1 MATTSTGRSLKMGI
15 IGLGMGGSE
24 LVPPMEQ
31 DPRIELVAAAD
42 VDPRPLRALEREH
55 PGVRSYATAEA
66 LCDDPD
72 VEAVWIASPNH
83 LHLGHTLT
91 AARAGKHVI
100 CFKPMGT
107 SLRDAARMVNA
118 ADKHNV
124 LLMIGGLHSFY
135 DPFQAMRRLIS
146 SGRIGDVKA
155 INSIAYTDWLMAP
168 RVPDEVDTTLGG
180 GVFYRQSPHQVETL
194 RFLGGGMVR
203 SVRGHIGEWS
213 DARPCPGYHM
223 AFLDFEDGATGT
235 MVYNGYGYF
244 MTSELV
250 PWGGTTGL
258 NRSTPESRAG
268 VRRSLREGT
277 GLAHEEER
285 KQTVRMGPAGEQWM
299 RDRRAIPTD
308 RRPWVPGHLGMTVVT
323 CERGDIRQS
332 GFGLYVYDDDG
343 NREEP
348 VEDMAREVGRV
359 ELDEFYSAVVEGR
372 PLYHNGQWGMAT
384 MEAQM
389 AILRSSLQ
397 RREVRLRHQVPL
409 AEGYDS

>member
-1 MATTSTGRSLKMGI
+1 MNSSTDRPLKMGI

-42 VDPRPLRALEREH
+42 IDDRPLRALQREH
-55 PGVRSYATAEA
+55 PGVRSYSSAEA
-66 LCDDPD
+66 LCGDPD
-72 VEAVWIASPNH
+72 VMGVWIASPNH
-83 LHLGHTLT
+83 LHLAHTLT
-91 AARAGKHVI
+91 AAKAGKHVI

-107 SLRDAARMVNA
+107 TLRDAFRMVNA
-118 ADKHNV
+118 AEKYGV
-124 LLMIGGLHSFY
+124 KLMIGGLHSFY
-135 DPFQAMRRLIS
+135 GPFQSMRRLIT
-146 SGRIGDVKA
+146 SGRIGNVTA
-155 INSIAYTDWLMAP
+155 INSLAYTDWLLAP
-168 RVPDEVDTTLGG
+168 RVPDEVDTSLGG

-203 SVRGHIGEWS
+203 SVRGHIGQWS
-213 DARPCPGYHM
+213 GARPCPGYHM
-223 AFLDFEDGATGT
+223 AFFEFEDGATGT

-258 NRSTPESRAG
+258 NRSVPESRAA
-268 VRRSLREGT
+268 VRKSLVEGS
-277 GLAHEEER
+277 GQGQEEDR
-285 KQTVRMGPAGEQWM
+285 KQTVRMGPAGAQWM
-299 RDRRAIPTD
+299 RDRRAIPTN
-308 RRPWVPGHLGMTVVT
+308 RAPWVPGHLGMTIVT

-343 NREEP
+343 NHEEP

-359 ELDEFYSAVVEGR
+359 ELDEFYSAVLQGK
-372 PLYHNGQWGMAT
+372 PLYHDGQWGLAT

-389 AILRSSLQ
+389 AILSSSRQ

-409 AEGYDS
+409 ASGYDS